1 MGAMRARLTMKIL
14 SALVMLVLT
23 VMTTRSCSGG
33 PSKSSPLDPTNLLT
47 NGVSSLCANQ
57 QAMAAASGAGTDS
70 PQSLQLPAAQAGLA
84 GAAQAAGLSAAS
96 LACPTTTTTTAGY

>member
-1 MGAMRARLTMKIL
+1 MRARLTMKIV

-23 VMTTRSCSGG
+23 VMTARSCSGG
-33 PSKSSPLDPTNLLT
+33 PSKSSPLDPANLLT

-57 QAMAAASGAGTDS
+57 QAMAAASGADATGS
-70 PQSLQLPAAQAGLA
+70 PQSLQLPAGQAGLA